1 MRRITALAILAIAIL
16 SGCERPQPPP
26 PPPTYTVTVDGVHGR
41 QTFSGA
47 SSVDITSYSDQV
59 SIRWQDSTSYTT
71 VPGARLVSMQV
82 EDRDEVKPEREPTP

>member
-47 SSVDITSYSDQV
+47 SSVDITSYTDRV
-59 SIRWQDSTSYTT
+59 FIRWHSSTDTT
-71 VPGARLVSMQV
+71 VVPESHLVSMQI
-82 EDRDEVKPEREPTP
+82 EDRREVQPEKEPTP